1 MKPSENYTDQY
12 WERLAAKFSG
22 EETEGNEFP
31 ENMNPGTV
39 KLLEKY
45 WNSANSEINPKEIN
59 VENAWNRVK
68 SKISGKDLYKHRT
81 VQRKLIPSYLKTAA
95 AILLLA
101 ILGAVS
107 YIILDKA
114 ISGKKI
120 VIATGEEE
128 KKREIILP
136 DGSKVWLNHSSEISY
151 LKNWRRS
158 GRNVTLRGEGYFEI
172 EPDAGNPF
180 SVNAGKAE
188 IKVVGTSFNVI
199 TTNREGEVEVFVESG
214 KVLLADEKGN
224 NILLEPGYIG
234 TTSSGSLNK
243 TLNNNRN
250 YLAWKTS
257 QLIYESTGLKDVF
270 TDLKRAYNL
279 DVTVADSSI
288 LENTI
293 TATFN
298 NDPEETI
305 IRIICTTFNLSFIRD
320 GKHFHLMKN

>member
-1 MKPSENYTDQY
+1 MKQSENYTDQY
-12 WERLAAKFSG
+12 WAKLAAKFSG
-22 EETEGNEFP
+22 EEAAGDEFP
-31 ENMNPGTV
+31 ENFSQETG

-45 WNSANSEINPKEIN
+45 WKYASSEINPEEIN
-59 VENAWNRVK
+59 VENAWNKVK
-68 SKISGKDLYKHRT
+68 SKISGRDTTMRRP
-81 VQRKLIPSYLKTAA
+81 VQSKLTLLFFKTAA

-101 ILGAVS
+101 VLGAVS

-120 VIATGEEE
+120 VIATGEGE
-128 KKREIILP
+128 KNKEIILP
-136 DGSKVWLNHSSEISY
+136 DGSKVWLNHSSEISFF
-151 LKNWRRS
+151 KNWRRS

-172 EPDAGNPF
+172 VPDVEYPF
-180 SVNAGKAE
+180 SVSAGKAD

-199 TTNREGEVEVFVESG
+199 TSNREGEVEVFVESG
-214 KVLLADEKGN
+214 KVLLADEKGSS
-224 NILLEPGYIG
+224 ILLEPGYIG
-234 TTSSGSLNK
+234 TTSSGRLNK

-257 QLIYESTGLKDVF
+257 LLIYEGTGLQDVF
-270 TDLKRAYNL
+270 TDLKRVYNV

-288 LENTI
+288 LEKTI

-305 IRIICTTFNLSFIRD
+305 IRIICTTFNLSYIRD